1 MRLAVFASLSC
12 ISVIASLVA
21 CTAEEFP
28 NPPATRDGTEATGEE
43 TNAALPPPSTT
54 SKPPSSSSGGIPDAG
69 DPDEPKPVGPTSGV
83 DPDKSVGSLSSSEK
97 KQLCDWQAGKTGG
110 YGKTTKC
117 EGGISLSNPKS
128 QAACVQ
134 KLPASCAATVA
145 QVEECVKVDAVDP
158 CALAILSA
166 PECEPLRACAQ

>member
-1 MRLAVFASLSC
+1 MRFAVVLSLSC
-12 ISVIASLVA
+12 LSVVASLVA
-21 CTAEEFP
+21 CTSEEYP
-28 NPPATRDGTEATGEE
+28 NPPATRNGTESTGED
-43 TNAALPPPSTT
+43 NNPALPPPSTT
-54 SKPPSSSSGGIPDAG
+54 STPPSSSGGTPDAG
-69 DPDEPKPVGPTSGV
+69 KDAEPKPVGPTSGV
-83 DPDKSVGSLSSSEK
+83 DPDKTIGSLSSSEK

-110 YGKTTKC
+110 YGTTTKC

-145 QVEECVKVDAVDP
+145 QVEECVKVDAQDP